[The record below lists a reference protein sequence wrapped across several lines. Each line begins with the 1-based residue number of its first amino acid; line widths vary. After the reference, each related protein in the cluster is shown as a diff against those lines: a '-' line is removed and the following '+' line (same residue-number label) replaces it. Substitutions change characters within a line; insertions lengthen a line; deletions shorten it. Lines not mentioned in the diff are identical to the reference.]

1 MDHHHLLQSELG
13 YQRGMQEVWL
23 EGCLMKK
30 KKMKWRG
37 MSVDDENKG
46 EDVL

>member
-30 KKMKWRG
+30 K
-37 MSVDDENKG
+37 ENEMERNVSG
-46 EDVL
+46 